1 MLVRCCTRGPRI
13 RYACLTRKI
22 ITRCILIYVQRIVPG
37 ASDSLSK
44 WLANIGM
51 HNFNWVWDDSP
62 SNSSA
67 RPSAT
72 PTPSSGHRHP
82 SSTPSPS
89 SSWSHTS
96 SFSPSSTPSSTPSPT
111 PSPTL
116 HYYDPYATYFVYPT
130 TTSTSTFH
138 SWDIHH
144 PSPLST
150 PVHNI
155 LETPTPFSSTYHPT
169 ATPMLSWGPRPT
181 PSSFVKV
188 TPSRTPSPSPVRV
201 TPSPTL
207 IPTPS
212 HGHGSATPQPSKAK
226 NEPSKDDGDEEQDP
240 VWNAFYDSLSGRIRD
255 ALDSSDELWL

>member
-1 MLVRCCTRGPRI
+1 MLVHCCTRDRRI
-13 RYACLTRKI
+13 RYAYLTRKI
-22 ITRCILIYVQRIVPG
+22 ITRYILIYVQRIVPG

-44 WLANIGM
+44 WLADIGM

-62 SNSSA
+62 SSSSA
-67 RPSAT
+67 RPSVT
-72 PTPSSGHRHP
+72 PTPSSGHLHP
-82 SSTPSPS
+82 SWSPSPS
-89 SSWSHTS
+89 PSWSHI
-96 SFSPSSTPSSTPSPT
+96 PSSSPSPT

-116 HYYDPYATYFVYPT
+116 HYYYDPYASYFVYPT

-138 SWDIHH
+138 SWNIIH

-155 LETPTPFSSTYHPT
+155 LQTPTPFSSTYRPT

-188 TPSRTPSPSPVRV
+188 TPSQTPSSPVRV

-212 HGHGSATPQPSKAK
+212 THGHGSPTPEPSKAK
-226 NEPSKDDGDEEQDP
+226 NEPSKDEGDDEQDA
-240 VWNAFYDSLSGRIRD
+240 VWDAFYDSLSGRIRD